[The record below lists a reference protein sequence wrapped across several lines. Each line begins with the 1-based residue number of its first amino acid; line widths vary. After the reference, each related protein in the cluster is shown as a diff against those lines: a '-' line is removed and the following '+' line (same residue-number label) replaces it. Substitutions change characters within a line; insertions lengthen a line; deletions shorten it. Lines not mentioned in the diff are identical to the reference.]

1 MFGFKDVAL
10 EAVYNLASSCFT
22 GTFLRMKAAI
32 FLDQTC
38 RNYLSTQRGSQILEA
53 NQFKA
58 LCDSVALHLALS
70 VLQ

>member
-1 MFGFKDVAL
+1 
-10 EAVYNLASSCFT
+10 
-22 GTFLRMKAAI
+22 MKAAI